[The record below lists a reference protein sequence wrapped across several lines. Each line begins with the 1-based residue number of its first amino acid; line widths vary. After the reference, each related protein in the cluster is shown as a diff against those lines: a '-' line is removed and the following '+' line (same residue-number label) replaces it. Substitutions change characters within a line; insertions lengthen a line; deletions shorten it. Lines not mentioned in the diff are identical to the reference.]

1 MTIAY
6 ICDCK
11 AKCCDNSCCIKN
23 GGSCSHT
30 FDIMHSKN
38 FNEVPI
44 VDDNPSFSKFSIGDS
59 EVKYLEKE

>member
-11 AKCCDNSCCIKN
+11 AKCCYKQGCIKN

-30 FDIMHSKN
+30 FDITHSKN

-44 VDDNPSFSKFSIGDS
+44 VDDNPSFENLSPND
-59 EVKYLEKE
+59 EEAKYFEKE

>member
-11 AKCCDNSCCIKN
+11 AKCCDKQGCIKN
-23 GGSCSHT
+23 GGPCSHT

-44 VDDNPSFSKFSIGDS
+44 VDDNPSFNKLSSSDG
-59 EVKYLEKE
+59 EVEYFEKE